1 MQQSITIYEPTS
13 TDFSTNGLG
22 VLTPSECTVSEIAGG
37 LYDLELV
44 HPIDEAGRWTL
55 IGHNCC
61 VKAPVPRRESPEDDL
76 YTDDEGE
83 PVTYTR
89 EVYQVHTPSGLPLI
103 LRTKPELN
111 GGVALASYRNGTEVL
126 LLEKTTSAWWKVSI
140 SEGGATGYMYA
151 QYLELVTT
159 YTETA
164 TEDGQSASRK
174 GIQVM
179 QEREQIFRI
188 YSVEVDTARMC
199 VTVKAFHAFYD
210 LRANLINAECKYEA
224 TPVQQVINEAWEA
237 LSNEH
242 PFQLYAS
249 RLQGDITADYTRKN
263 AVEMLL
269 DPDEGIVSQLGARI
283 FRDNFNVFVL
293 PDTERDMGV
302 TIRRGKNLIGVTA
315 TIDAS
320 NVVTV
325 IIPIGQTSDGEPLV
339 GDPVISPIAGQ
350 YPLAYTL
357 PITYD
362 VKVGE
367 GDIADEAAAR
377 AKLQELAEAD
387 FANGADLPRYTLDV
401 DFVTLNEQTQ
411 DYSEYASLQAVHLYD
426 TVTVIDNLVGI
437 SAKTRVVGYK
447 WDVLAKRYAEV
458 SLGYLGDV
466 QTSIQSYQLP
476 DASVTGR
483 KIGNYAVGANNLA
496 NGAVNSLKVGLAAIQ
511 TAHIE
516 NAAITTAKIQDAAVD
531 SAKIADA
538 AITNAKIGQAA
549 IQTANIHDAAITSA
563 KIEDAAIIAAK
574 IGQGAVTRAKIAD
587 AAVGTAQIADATITD
602 AKIVSINAD
611 VITTGTLATDR
622 LIIRGTDGII
632 YEINAQ
638 SGGLTPTQLADDKYK
653 QYLNGSVIVAR
664 SVTAEQIKAESITA
678 FEIAAGTITADRV
691 QSGFGAALDLTGNSI
706 YATVQT
712 VENAT
717 QSVVDTVLNDIEPV
731 IGNIERWMQFSSEGL
746 RQGKDG
752 SPYSTLI
759 DETGYHIDK
768 EGVLG
773 HVGSFTAFGLE
784 TDGITIGEIRCKST
798 STGGWVWV
806 EV

>member
-1 MQQSITIYEPTS
+1 MQQSITIYAS
-13 TDFSTNGLG
+13 NCTDFANNGLG
-22 VLTPSECTVSEIAGG
+22 ILTPSECTVSENGGG
-37 LYDLELV
+37 LYELEFI

-55 IGHNCC
+55 IGHNCF

-76 YTDDEGE
+76 YTDDGAS
-83 PVTYTR
+83 VTYTR
-89 EVYQVHTPSGLPLI
+89 EVYKVNTPSGLPLI

-111 GGVALASYRNGTEVL
+111 GGVAISSYRNGTEVMV
-126 LLEKTTSAWWKVSI
+126 LEKTNVHWWKVSV
-140 SEGGATGYMYA
+140 SEGGLTGYMWA
-151 QYLELVTT
+151 EYLTLEKV

-164 TEDGQSASRK
+164 TEDGQSASREGVK
-174 GIQVM
+174 VL
-179 QEREQIFRI
+179 QEREQLFRI
-188 YSVEVDTARMC
+188 YSTELDTARMC
-199 VTVKAFHAFYD
+199 ITAKAYHAFYD
-210 LRANLINAECKYEA
+210 LRANVINADCKYEA
-224 TPVQQVINEAWEA
+224 TPVQTVIDEAWAA

-242 PFQLYAS
+242 PFNLYAS
-249 RLQGDITADYTRKN
+249 RLEGDITADYTRKN

-269 DPDEGIVSQLGARI
+269 DPDDGIVSQLGARI
-283 FRDNFNVFVL
+283 IRDNFNIFVL
-293 PDTERDMGV
+293 PDTVRDMGV

-315 TIDAS
+315 TLDAS
-320 NVVTV
+320 NVVTA
-325 IIPIGQTSDGEPLV
+325 IIPVGKKKNGDPLV
-339 GDPVISPIAGQ
+339 ADTVVSGIASQ
-350 YPLAYTL
+350 YPITYTK
-357 PITYD
+357 PIDYD

-367 GDIADEAAAR
+367 NGIADEAAAK
-377 AKLQELAEAD
+377 AKLAELAAAD
-387 FANGADLPRYTLDV
+387 FDNGADLPRYTLDV

-447 WDVLAKRYAEV
+447 WDVLGKRYLEV
-458 SLGYLGDV
+458 NLGYLGDV
-466 QTSIQSYQLP
+466 QTEVQAYQLP
-476 DASVTGR
+476 DASITGR
-483 KIGNYAVGANNLA
+483 KIGNYVIGSNNLA

-516 NAAITTAKIQDAAVD
+516 NAAITTAKIADAAVET
-531 SAKIADA
+531 AKIKDA

-563 KIEDAAIIAAK
+563 KIEDAAIVAAK

-587 AAVGTAQIADATITD
+587 AAVGTAQIEDATITD
-602 AKIVSINAD
+602 AKIVSVNAD

-664 SVTAEQIKAESITA
+664 SLTAEQIKAETITA
-678 FEIAAGTITADRV
+678 AEIAAGTITADRV

-773 HVGSFTAFGLE
+773 HVGSFTAYGLE